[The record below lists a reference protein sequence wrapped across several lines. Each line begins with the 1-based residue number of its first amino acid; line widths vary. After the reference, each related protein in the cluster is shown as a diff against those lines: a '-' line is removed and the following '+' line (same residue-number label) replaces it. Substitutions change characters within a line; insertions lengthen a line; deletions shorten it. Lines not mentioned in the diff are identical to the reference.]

1 MRLSHYHILGLL
13 LYTYIFF
20 LIHSLFLIV
29 IASLR
34 FVHISVNMCA
44 AHLLNIVSMTCN
56 DC

>member
-29 IASLR
+29 IASLG

-44 AHLLNIVSMTCN
+44 AHLLNIISMTCN

>member
-13 LYTYIFF
+13 LYTYIFS

-29 IASLR
+29 IASLG